1 MKFKRLFLY
10 FLFVVSLSLE
20 AAEIYLT
27 SDIAVDTNL
36 VAENIYFLDGV
47 LSVLPGSTLTIEAGT
62 IIRGLPASET
72 SSGNL
77 SALFVLPGARIVAK
91 GTAESPIIFTNKDD
105 NSADVNPE
113 NFGNVSGFSNYSSK
127 AETRENFADSQLKRW
142 GGIYI
147 LGNAFVDEMGIENVY
162 SSDLDTLTVPGSFG
176 KIGQIN
182 VLNTILGSSPYPIQ
196 RSYDPND
203 DSGEIEYVSIRY
215 TGDATT
221 YLHRGDPDYTIQPAA
236 LSLYG
241 VGAGTSILN
250 IEVLNAGDDAFSIWG
265 GSVEPSYLAA
275 FIFGDECFDIDCGWS
290 GELQR
295 IFGYGIYNSSE
306 FFEVGSYP
314 PGSVAMVSSST
325 DVSFATYLGVNN
337 RRGIYVSRGGYLNMK
352 SSYLS
357 FHEDDSTLS
366 DPIYGLNVR
375 VSSNRGDVAMQDTGI
390 NVYDSSFLTNSSFA
404 YDPNS
409 TSDYLDGISTDS
421 EIHFSAD
428 VYSDNYELVK
438 SLRVTQGAFAYGEN
452 WTDWMIGHQHLTN
465 TSAEYVALT
474 LPQGIDYTVD
484 SDSDGIPDNYDL
496 YDGLDD
502 ALFEYYLQNNV
513 LPNYKTISD
522 YNAVVA
528 ERDAKLTLEEVA
540 ELRPGSI
547 MIEVSGNQATVQLQM
562 EESSDLESWED
573 TGAPATMVVPA
584 DTDTKFFRFKIT
596 E

>member
-1 MKFKRLFLY
+1 M
-10 FLFVVSLSLE
+10 E
-20 AAEIYLT
+20 
-27 SDIAVDTNL
+27 
-36 VAENIYFLDGV
+36 
-47 LSVLPGSTLTIEAGT
+47 
-62 IIRGLPASET
+62 
-72 SSGNL
+72 
-77 SALFVLPGARIVAK
+77 
-91 GTAESPIIFTNKDD
+91 
-105 NSADVNPE
+105 
-113 NFGNVSGFSNYSSK
+113 
-127 AETRENFADSQLKRW
+127 
-142 GGIYI
+142 
-147 LGNAFVDEMGIENVY
+147 
-162 SSDLDTLTVPGSFG
+162 
-176 KIGQIN
+176 
-182 VLNTILGSSPYPIQ
+182 
-196 RSYDPND
+196 
-203 DSGEIEYVSIRY
+203 
-215 TGDATT
+215 
-221 YLHRGDPDYTIQPAA
+221 
-236 LSLYG
+236 
-241 VGAGTSILN
+241 
-250 IEVLNAGDDAFSIWG
+250 
-265 GSVEPSYLAA
+265 
-275 FIFGDECFDIDCGWS
+275 
-290 GELQR
+290 
-295 IFGYGIYNSSE
+295 
-306 FFEVGSYP
+306 
-314 PGSVAMVSSST
+314 
-325 DVSFATYLGVNN
+325 
-337 RRGIYVSRGGYLNMK
+337 

-357 FHEDDSTLS
+357 FYEDNSALNN
-366 DPIYGLNVR
+366 PVYGLDVR
-375 VSSNRGDVAMQDTGI
+375 VSRNDGDVQDTGI

-452 WTDWMIGHQHLTN
+452 WTDWMIGHQHLTS

-528 ERDAKLTLEEVA
+528 ERDTKLSLAEVA
-540 ELRPGSI
+540 ELRPGST
-547 MIEVSGNQATVQLQM
+547 MIEVSGNQATIQLQM